1 MTHRPPP
8 ASASV
13 AEQAEGADNGKLV
26 APSATRNAAALEAL
40 LRDYAPAEGRALE
53 LASGTGQHVVVFAR
67 AFDTLHWQPSDLDPA
82 RLRSI
87 AAYIDENPAENLSP
101 PLSLDATEPGW
112 GQQHGGFQLA
122 VLVNLLHLISE
133 DEARC
138 LIAETAQAL
147 SVGGMFVFYG
157 PFKRDGA
164 LISEGDQQFDIKLR
178 AHDPAIGYKDD
189 RQIRRWLIEAGLTL
203 IDTREMPANNLAFI
217 ARRA

>member
-67 AFDTLHWQPSDLDPA
+67 AFDTLHWQPSDLDPT

-87 AAYIDENPAENLSP
+87 AAYIDENPAQNLLP

-112 GQQHGGFQLA
+112 GQRHGGFQLA

-138 LIAETAQAL
+138 LINETAQAL
-147 SVGGMFVFYG
+147 SEGGMFVFYG

-164 LISEGDQQFDIKLR
+164 LISEGDQQFDTKLR
-178 AHDPAIGYKDD
+178 THDPAIGYKDD

>member
-13 AEQAEGADNGKLV
+13 AEQAEGAKNGKLI
-26 APSATRNAAALEAL
+26 APSATRNAAAIEAL
-40 LRDYAPAEGRALE
+40 LRDYAPAKGRALE
-53 LASGTGQHVVVFAR
+53 LASGTGQHVVGFAR
-67 AFDTLHWQPSDLDPA
+67 AFGTLHWQPSDLDPA

-87 AAYIDENPAENLSP
+87 AAYIEENPAENLSP

-112 GQQHGGFQLA
+112 GQRQAGFEL
-122 VLVNLLHLISE
+122 VMLVNLLHLISE

-138 LIAETAQAL
+138 LINETAQAL
-147 SVGGMFVFYG
+147 TLGGVFVFYG

-164 LISEGDQQFDIKLR
+164 LISEGDLQFDTKLR

-189 RQIRRWLIEAGLTL
+189 QQIRRWLVEAGLRL